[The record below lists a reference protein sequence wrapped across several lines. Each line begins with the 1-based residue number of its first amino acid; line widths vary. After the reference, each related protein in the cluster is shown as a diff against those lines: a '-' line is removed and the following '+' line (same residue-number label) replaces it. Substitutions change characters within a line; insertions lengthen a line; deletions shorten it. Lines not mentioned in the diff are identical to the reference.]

1 MVAGVAGLLTF
12 IKERMGEDAVAD
24 AHAES
29 MERDWRRQVERIAR
43 TDRKALVHLLAATWR
58 AHSTGGVGRN
68 PGAFTITEDAEKVTF
83 AMNPCGSGQRLLAQR
98 PLRAPRRVR
107 ADRRLPEPMRDAF
120 AAAYVHGHGLWV
132 NGGAGLNVHGI
143 RRGCGTGC

>member
-1 MVAGVAGLLTF
+1 MVGGVAGLLTF

-58 AHSTGGVGRN
+58 AHPTGGVGRN
-68 PGAFTITEDAEKVTF
+68 PGALTITEDAEKVTF
-83 AMNPCGSGQRLLAQR
+83 AMNACGSGQRLWRNGHYAR
-98 PLRAPRRVR
+98 PDGCALTDACRNRCAMRSPRPTSTVTRCGSRA
-107 ADRRLPEPMRDAF
+107 A
-120 AAAYVHGHGLWV
+120 
-132 NGGAGLNVHGI
+132 
-143 RRGCGTGC
+143 RG